1 MQGARTWVEI
11 NKQALRGNIAALR
24 SLLAPE
30 TQFSGVVKANAYGHG
45 LPQVVPLL
53 LEDGVAIFCVDSVEE
68 AKVVRQLSNEATIII
83 IGYTLHDRLKDVIDL
98 RAHQTVYDADT
109 IRLLNEAAG
118 KQTRVAKIHLK
129 VETGTLRQGIWKQE
143 VPGMLEIIRSC
154 KNIELVGV
162 SSHFADVEEAETS
175 AYTDFQLDI
184 FWEVCAMIQAGGFA
198 PTYYHTASSAAT
210 ILYPHSHGTMVRSG
224 ISIYGFWSS
233 RQTRHSARLMG
244 RRIELEPVLSWKTRI
259 AQIKDAPMGTPI
271 GYDCTEI
278 LRRHTK
284 IALLPVGYY
293 DGYDRRLSSVGEV
306 IIRGQLCR
314 VLGRV
319 CMNMCMVDVTEVP
332 RAALED
338 EVILIGRGGKN
349 RMRADDLAQR
359 ANSVHY
365 EITTRI
371 NPLIPRVIV

>member
-1 MQGARTWVEI
+1 MQGAKTWVEI

-24 SLLAPE
+24 SLLTSE
-30 TQFSGVVKANAYGHG
+30 TRFSGVVKANAYGHG
-45 LPQVVPLL
+45 LKEVVPLL
-53 LEDGVAIFCVDSVEE
+53 LEEGVDFFCVDSVLE
-68 AKVVRQLSNEATIII
+68 AAAVRQISHTAIILI
-83 IGYTLHDRLKDVIDL
+83 MGYTLHDRLSDVVQL
-98 RAHQTVYDADT
+98 GAHQIVYDAET
-109 IRLLNEAAG
+109 IRLLNEAAQ
-118 KQTRVAKIHLK
+118 KQTQTAKIHLK
-129 VETGTLRQGIWKQE
+129 IETGTLRQGIGKQE
-143 VPGMLEIIRSC
+143 VTGMLEVIRGC

-162 SSHFADVEEAETS
+162 STHFANVEDAETS
-175 AYTDFQLDI
+175 AYTDFQLDAY
-184 FWEVCAMIQAGGFA
+184 FQVCAMIEAGGFT
-198 PTYYHTASSAAT
+198 PTYFHTASSAAM
-210 ILYPHSHGTMVRSG
+210 ILYPHSHGTLVRPG
-224 ISIYGFWSS
+224 ISTYGFWSS

-271 GYDCTEI
+271 GYGCTEI

-332 RAALED
+332 WAVLED

-349 RMRADDLAQR
+349 RMRADDLAER
-359 ANSVHY
+359 ANSIHY
-365 EITTRI
+365 EVTARI
-371 NPLIPRVIV
+371 NPLIPRIIV